1 MKKNFTA
8 LFLVLSLFSVNTYT
22 WAGDIFKVTVSLK
35 EPDIYRIENKNTFIK
50 TKNCHQ
56 ESQNEEATLK
66 IEPTK
71 GVGMG
76 KITFR
81 NGVSCDVEKMFS

>member
-1 MKKNFTA
+1 MKKNFTS
-8 LFLVLSLFSVNTYT
+8 LFLVLSLFSFNT
-22 WAGDIFKVTVSLK
+22 WAGDIFKVNVTLK
-35 EPDIYRIENKNTFIK
+35 EPNIYRIENKNTFIK
-50 TKNCHQ
+50 TKNCLQ